1 MNHIRLLF
9 IVASLAFIPRTI
21 AAPVPPENDGAR
33 MRRIYGTTVDT
44 AGDSTFELRGTSLR
58 IAIPAQPRWAISYLQ
73 LGNASRA
80 ERAIKGDFTAVVRVE
95 FPILPRSEIKNVEPA
110 ACAGLVAS
118 TEDGEHVRVAREVRY
133 YDGKWIESFQ
143 TWHTRPLESRGHG
156 VMGGPKGEPVTA
168 LVRLSRKG
176 QQVMTAYS
184 RDGKDWS
191 EIGEWTVAWS
201 DTVKIGVVAENGC
214 NTPFSVTFDKYSLT
228 QPKK

>member
-1 MNHIRLLF
+1 MFRLIPLMLF
-9 IVASLAFIPRTI
+9 ATI
-21 AAPVPPENDGAR
+21 ATAAPVPPEDDAAR

-44 AGDSTFELRGTSLR
+44 AGDSTFELRGTNLR
-58 IAIPAQPRWAISYLQ
+58 IAIPARPRWAINYFQ
-73 LGNASRA
+73 LGNSSRA

-118 TEDGEHVRVAREVRY
+118 TEDGEHVRVAREVRF
-133 YDGKWIESFQ
+133 YDGKWIESFHA
-143 TWHTRPLESRGHG
+143 WHTRPLESNGHG

-191 EIGEWTVAWS
+191 EIGEWTIWG
-201 DTVKIGVVAENGC
+201 DTVKIGVVAENGN
-214 NTPFSVTFDKYSLT
+214 NTPFTATFDQYTLM